1 MSYLDKQVSIMKD
14 FANSMYNRFRQD
26 RFGITVK
33 FTKDTEKL
41 SNKLELC
48 NWEKLGQDNNI
59 DDVTIR
65 TISNAAIYYNPLVRT
80 GSRTTGPRINA
91 PIDANLSYVYGSGGQ
106 QNIIEINAGGAV
118 TRINVNPLI
127 NVSRNN
133 EYTHEQ
139 LTAALEWVII
149 HNFGFIPNVYTTDL
163 QGNEFEG
170 VVVPIDESTLKIVFT
185 EPVSGYAYLS

>member
-1 MSYLDKQVSIMKD
+1 MSYLDRQISIFKN
-14 FANSMYNRFRQD
+14 FADAVYKRFRQD

-33 FTKDTEKL
+33 FTKDYEKL
-41 SNKLELC
+41 ANKLDIC
-48 NWEKLGQDNNI
+48 NWEKLAKENDI
-59 DDVTIR
+59 DDATVR
-65 TISNAAIYYNPLVRT
+65 TISNTAVYYNPLVRT
-80 GSRTTGPRINA
+80 GSRTTAPKINA
-91 PIDANLSYVYGSGGQ
+91 PIDTNVTYNYGSEGQ
-106 QNIIEINAGGAV
+106 QNIIEINAGGAI

-127 NVSRNN
+127 NINRNN

-139 LTAALEWVII
+139 LTPATEWLVV

-170 VVVPIDESTLKIVFT
+170 IVVPVDDSTIKIVFT